1 MTSVPHRSHR
11 REETAAAERV
21 LWDEAAAKGGP
32 AGAAPW
38 TEPSTR
44 GVRSTETKPTRLHH
58 FFERSCDLTPDA
70 QALHADGRAYT
81 YAELDELANRL
92 AHLITGY
99 GLSAGD
105 RVGILLQRSTM
116 LYASLLAIL
125 KTGATFVPIDPNL
138 PADRVQF
145 IAEDSDL
152 SLMLTSAEF
161 VALVEDAPADVVD
174 VGRIGER
181 LGEAPAHRPVVRH
194 EGDPTCYI
202 IYTSGS
208 TGRPKGVEVA
218 HSSICNFIEIVPEV
232 YDVRSEDRVYQGMT
246 IAFDFSIEEIWP
258 TWAVGASLVAGPT
271 DDARLGQGLAEFLQ
285 RMEIS
290 VLYCVPT
297 VLATLEHD
305 LPRIRS
311 ILVGGEACPADL
323 VERWSTPERR
333 MLNTYGPTE
342 GTVTATWGEL
352 APGRPVTIG
361 KPLPTYEVRILDEE
375 MNEVADGEP
384 GEICIAGP
392 GVARGYVNLPHV
404 TEERFRPHPDG
415 PRAGRIYR
423 TGDLGRFMPDGEI
436 EYLGRADSEVKIR
449 GHRADLQEIEN
460 VLRREDAVADAAVKL
475 TSGGDDVAAF
485 LTLRA
490 PVRDERALFELLHDS
505 VVAALPP
512 YMVPSFYEILP
523 AMPMMVSGKVDR
535 KNLPDPSTPRFVT
548 TMGLVPPATDA
559 EWGITE
565 VWSKVF
571 RIPED
576 QLSVEADFFMELGG
590 HSLLAATATSELRR
604 AHPDQDISIADIY
617 TYPTVRDLA
626 RHLDAAPAYVPAA
639 AAPDD
644 RPAPLH
650 HTSGRVALCG
660 LAQVTTM
667 VLAAMLVG
675 SPLAAVL
682 YSYGGQFSYALMWD
696 MLLVGVLVSVLAR
709 VLLPFLGSRV
719 LGRFVRPGHH
729 ALWGRQ
735 YYLLWCID
743 GLTRLSP
750 LNLLTGTPMAAV
762 YLRLLGARIG
772 PDAHVGTAAI
782 GLPSLVTVGA
792 RASIGYNSSVQTA
805 QVEEGWVTIAPVHIG
820 DDAFVGANALLQP
833 GTRIED
839 GARLAEQS
847 LASRNQTIPAGEHW
861 LGSPARPGDGDDEL
875 LERMERRPLPSG
887 RWPAPL
893 AAGLL
898 LGWLV
903 LELMPFVL
911 VLPSF
916 LMIWAAALE
925 FGLPVGLALTPAVGV
940 VYVLTVCAVVA
951 GGRKIVLRRT
961 PTGIHPVRSGLGVR
975 KWMADQLLS
984 TSLESTNALY
994 ATMYTVPWLRAL
1006 GAKVGPRSEV
1016 STVGHIDPDLLTL
1029 GEGSFVADMASVG
1042 SAVYHH
1048 GHLYMERTV
1057 VGDRSFVGNAA
1068 FVPSGTRMGE
1078 GSLVGVASVPPAD
1091 VPDGTSWLGSPA
1103 MFLPRRQDSGNYDE
1117 SLTFRPSRGKV
1128 AARLVIEALRIT
1140 VPPALIGLIGY
1151 LGLLASVALV
1161 PELTLL
1167 GFVAV
1172 LPLVALATGLTV
1184 VLAVVVLK
1192 WAIVGRYRQRV
1203 EPLWD
1208 NFVRRSEFVTG
1219 VYESAAVPAL
1229 IGGLVGTPLI
1239 GPVLR
1244 LFGAQIGRRTYIGT
1258 TYLTEFDLV
1267 HIGDDAA
1274 VSTDVSLQ
1282 THLFED
1288 RVMKMS
1294 HVEILPGAS
1303 VGARSIV
1310 LYDTTVGAG
1319 ASVDALSLVMKGEQP
1334 LPHTAWR
1341 GIPVRSATAA
1351 LTSGR

>member
-1 MTSVPHRSHR
+1 MTSAPHRSQR
-11 REETAAAERV
+11 RDRGSSAERV
-21 LWDEAAAKGGP
+21 LWDEAAAKGGSARPGADPSAQETGGSGTRP
-32 AGAAPW
+32 A
-38 TEPSTR
+38 
-44 GVRSTETKPTRLHH
+44 RLHH

-70 QALHADGRAYT
+70 QALHADGRDYT

-92 AHLITGY
+92 AHLIAGY
-99 GLSAGD
+99 GLGVGD

-138 PADRVQF
+138 PAERVQF

-152 SLMLTSAEF
+152 ALLLTSAEL
-161 VALVEDAPADVVD
+161 VPLVEDTAADVLD

-181 LGEAPAHRPVVRH
+181 LGELPADRPELH
-194 EGDPTCYI
+194 LEGDPTCYI

-232 YDVRSEDRVYQGMT
+232 YDVRPEDRVYQGMT

-258 TWAVGASLVAGPT
+258 TWAVGATLVAGPT
-271 DDARLGQGLAEFLQ
+271 DDARLGHGLVDFLE
-285 RMEIS
+285 RTEIS

-323 VERWSTPERR
+323 VERWSTPGRR

-352 APGRPVTIG
+352 SPGRPVTIG

-535 KNLPDPSTPRFVT
+535 KGLPEPSSPRFVT
-548 TMGLVPPATDA
+548 TVGLVPPATDT
-559 EWGITE
+559 ERQVTE
-565 VWSKVF
+565 VWSRVF
-571 RIPED
+571 RIPVD

-617 TYPTVRDLA
+617 TYATVRDLA
-626 RHLDAAPAYVPAA
+626 RYLDTAAVVVPAA

-644 RPAPLH
+644 RPAALH
-650 HTSGRVALCG
+650 HTGGRVALCG
-660 LAQVTTM
+660 LAQVATLLLSAM
-667 VLAAMLVG
+667 VVG
-675 SPLAAVL
+675 SPLAAVM
-682 YSYGGQFSYALMWD
+682 YSYGGQFSYMLMWD
-696 MLLVGVLVSVLAR
+696 LLIVGAVVAVLAR

-729 ALWGRQ
+729 PLWGRQ

-750 LNLLTGTPMAAV
+750 LNLLSGTPMAAV
-762 YLRLLGARIG
+762 YLRLLGAEVG
-772 PDAHVGTAAI
+772 VDAHVGTAAV
-782 GLPSLVTVGA
+782 GLPSLVSIGS
-792 RASIGYNSSVQTA
+792 RASIGYGASVQTA
-805 QVEEGWVTIAPVHIG
+805 QVEEGWVTIAPVRIG

-833 GTRIED
+833 GARVED

-847 LASRNQTIPAGEHW
+847 LASRHVTIPAGEHW
-861 LGSPARPGDGDDEL
+861 LGSPARPGEPDEL
-875 LERMERRPLPSG
+875 LERMERRPLPGG

-893 AAGLL
+893 VAALL
-898 LGWLV
+898 LGWAA
-903 LELMPFVL
+903 LELLPFVL

-916 LMIWAAALE
+916 LMIWFAALE
-925 FGLPVGLALTPAVGV
+925 FGVPVGLALTPAVGV

-951 GGRKIVLRRT
+951 GGRAIVLRRT

-994 ATMYTVPWLRAL
+994 ATLYTAPWLRAL

-1048 GHLYMERTV
+1048 GHLHMERTV

-1068 FVPSGTRMGE
+1068 FVPSGTRMGD
-1078 GSLVGVASVPPAD
+1078 GSLVGVASVPPSD

-1103 MFLPRRQDSGNYDE
+1103 MFLPRRQESGNYDE

-1128 AARLVIEALRIT
+1128 ASRLLIEALRIT

-1151 LGLLASVALV
+1151 LGLLASMAMVSR
-1161 PELTLL
+1161 TGLL
-1167 GFVAV
+1167 GYIAV
-1172 LPLVALATGLTV
+1172 LPLIAAATGLTV

-1192 WAIVGRYRQRV
+1192 WAVVGRYRQRI

-1244 LFGAQIGRRTYIGT
+1244 LFGTQVGRRTYIGT

-1294 HVEILPGAS
+1294 HVEIAAGAS

-1319 ASVDALSLVMKGEQP
+1319 TSVDALSLVMKGEQL
-1334 LPHTAWR
+1334 LPATTWR
-1341 GIPVRSATAA
+1341 GIPVRSASPA

>member
-1 MTSVPHRSHR
+1 MTSAPHRSQR
-11 REETAAAERV
+11 RDGGSSAERV
-21 LWDEAAAKGGP
+21 LWDEAAVTGSSVGARPGTDHS
-32 AGAAPW
+32 AGAGND
-38 TEPSTR
+38 PS
-44 GVRSTETKPTRLHH
+44 PTRLHQ
-58 FFERSCDLTPDA
+58 FFERSCDLTPHA
-70 QALHADGRAYT
+70 EALHVEDRTFT
-81 YAELDELANRL
+81 YAELDDLANRM
-92 AHLITGY
+92 AHLIAGY
-99 GLSAGD
+99 GLAPGD

-116 LYASLLAIL
+116 LYASLLAVL

-138 PADRVQF
+138 PAERVQF

-152 SLMLTSAEF
+152 SLLLTSGDF
-161 VALVEDAPADVVD
+161 VPLVEETPGDVLD
-174 VGRIGER
+174 VERIGQD
-181 LGEAPAHRPVVRH
+181 LDDAPAHRPEVRH

-208 TGRPKGVEVA
+208 TGRPKGVEIA
-218 HSSICNFIEIVPEV
+218 HSSICNFISIVPEV
-232 YDVRSEDRVYQGMT
+232 YDVRAEDRVYQGMT

-258 TWAVGASLVAGPT
+258 TWASGATIVAGPT
-271 DDARLGQGLAEFLQ
+271 DDARLGQGLVDFLE

-297 VLATLEHD
+297 VLATLDHD
-305 LPRIRS
+305 LPRVRS
-311 ILVGGEACPADL
+311 ILVGGEACPAEL
-323 VERWSTPERR
+323 VDRWSTPERR

-352 APGRPVTIG
+352 SPGRPVTIG
-361 KPLPTYEVRILDEE
+361 KPLPTYDVRILDEE
-375 MNEVADGEP
+375 LNELPDGEP

-404 TEERFRPHPDG
+404 TEERFRPHPEG

-423 TGDLGRFMPDGEI
+423 TGDLGRILPDGEI

-460 VLRREDAVADAAVKL
+460 VLRRDDVVADAAVKL
-475 TSGGDDVAAF
+475 VAGGDDVAAF
-485 LTLRA
+485 LTLRN
-490 PVRDERALFELLHDS
+490 PVGDERALFELLHDS
-505 VVAALPP
+505 VAAALPP

-535 KNLPDPSTPRFVT
+535 KNLPDPSSPRFVT
-548 TMGLVPPATDA
+548 TVGLVPA
-559 EWGITE
+559 ETEMERRITQ
-565 VWSKVF
+565 VWSRVF

-604 AHPDQDISIADIY
+604 EQPEQDLSIADIY

-626 RHLDAAPAYVPAA
+626 RHLDSAPAAVPATTA
-639 AAPDD
+639 VDD
-644 RPAPLH
+644 RPSALY
-650 HTSGRVALCG
+650 HTNGRVALCG
-660 LAQVTTM
+660 LAQLSTLL
-667 VLAAMLVG
+667 LAVMLVG
-675 SPLAAVL
+675 SPLGAVL

-696 MLLVGVLVSVLAR
+696 LLLVGLLVSVTAR
-709 VLLPFLGSRV
+709 FLLPFVASRV

-729 ALWGRQ
+729 PLWGRQ
-735 YYLLWCID
+735 YFLLWCID

-750 LNLLTGTPMAAV
+750 LSLLTGTPMAAG
-762 YLRLLGARIG
+762 YLRLLGATVG
-772 PDAHVGTAAI
+772 PGAHVGTATV
-782 GLPSLVTVGA
+782 GLPSLVSIGA
-792 RASIGYNSSVQTA
+792 GASIGYNASVQTA
-805 QVEEGWVTIAPVHIG
+805 QVEDGWVTIRPVHVG

-833 GTRIED
+833 GARLED
-839 GARLAEQS
+839 GARLGEQS
-847 LASRNQTIPAGEHW
+847 LVSRNQTIPAGEHW
-861 LGSPARPGDGDDEL
+861 IGSPARPGEGEDEL
-875 LERMERRPLPSG
+875 LERMERRPRPSG
-887 RWPAPL
+887 RMPAPL
-893 AAGLL
+893 ATGLL
-898 LGWLV
+898 LGWMA
-903 LELMPFVL
+903 LEMLPFVL

-916 LMIWAAALE
+916 LMIWIAALE
-925 FGLPVGLALTPAVGV
+925 FGVPVGLALTPAVGL
-940 VYVLTVCAVVA
+940 VYVVTVCAVVA
-951 GGRKIVLRRT
+951 AGRALVLRRT
-961 PTGIHPVRSGLGVR
+961 PTGIHAVRSGLGVR
-975 KWMADQLLS
+975 KWLADQLLQ

-994 ATMYTVPWLRAL
+994 ATLYTVPWLRVL
-1006 GAKVGPRSEV
+1006 GAKVGPRSEI

-1042 SAVYHH
+1042 SAVYHN
-1048 GHLYMERTV
+1048 GHLHMERTV

-1068 FVPSGTRMGE
+1068 FVPSGTRMGDA
-1078 GSLVGVASVPPAD
+1078 SLVGVASVPPAD

-1103 MFLPRRQDSGNYDE
+1103 MFLPRRQDSGNFDE

-1128 AARLVIEALRIT
+1128 AARLLIEALRIT

-1161 PELTLL
+1161 PELPLL
-1167 GFVAV
+1167 AYLAV
-1172 LPLVALATGLTV
+1172 LPLIALATGFTV

-1192 WAIVGRYRQRV
+1192 WAIVGRYRQRI

-1229 IGGLVGTPLI
+1229 IGGLVGTPFI
-1239 GPVLR
+1239 GPLLR
-1244 LFGAQIGRRTYIGT
+1244 LFGAHVGRRTYIGT

-1274 VSTDVSLQ
+1274 VCTDVSLQ

-1294 HVEILPGAS
+1294 YVEIASGAS

-1310 LYDTTVGAG
+1310 LYDTTVGDG
-1319 ASVDALSLVMKGEQP
+1319 TTVDGLSLVMKGEQL
-1334 LPHTAWR
+1334 LPETSWR
-1341 GIPVRSATAA
+1341 GIPVRSAAA
-1351 LTSGR
+1351 AVTSGR

>member
-1 MTSVPHRSHR
+1 MTSAPQRSHR
-11 REETAAAERV
+11 RDGGSSAERV
-21 LWDEAAAKGGP
+21 LWGEAAVKGDA
-32 AGAAPW
+32 AGGRSRPDSSAREARGAG
-38 TEPSTR
+38 TR
-44 GVRSTETKPTRLHH
+44 PGRLQH
-58 FFERSCDLTPDA
+58 FFERSCDRTPHA
-70 QALHADGRAYT
+70 QALQVDGQVYT
-81 YAELDELANRL
+81 YAELDELANRM
-92 AHLITGY
+92 AHLIAGY
-99 GLSAGD
+99 GLAAGD

-116 LYASLLAIL
+116 LYASLLAVL
-125 KTGATFVPIDPNL
+125 KAGAAFVPIDPNL

-152 SLMLTSAEF
+152 ALLLTSEEL
-161 VALVEDAPADVVD
+161 VPLVEDAAADVVD
-174 VGRIGER
+174 VGRIGGQ
-181 LGEAPAHRPVVRH
+181 LDAAPAHRPEVRH

-232 YDVRSEDRVYQGMT
+232 YDVRPEDRVYQGMT

-258 TWAVGASLVAGPT
+258 TWAVGAALVAGPT
-271 DDARLGQGLAEFLQ
+271 DDARLGRGLVEFLQ
-285 RMEIS
+285 RTEIS

-305 LPRIRS
+305 LPGIRS

-323 VERWSTPERR
+323 VERWSTPGRR

-352 APGRPVTIG
+352 TPGRPVTIG
-361 KPLPTYEVRILDEE
+361 KPLPTYEVRILDES
-375 MNEVADGEP
+375 MHEVPEGEP

-423 TGDLGRFMPDGEI
+423 TGDLGRILPDGEI

-475 TSGGDDVAAF
+475 VSGGDDVAAF
-485 LTLRA
+485 LTLRGE
-490 PVRDERALFELLHDS
+490 VRDERALFELLHDS
-505 VVAALPP
+505 VTAALPP

-535 KNLPDPSTPRFVT
+535 KNLPEPSAPRFVT
-548 TMGLVPPATDA
+548 TVGLVPPRTES
-559 EWGITE
+559 EWQLTE
-565 VWSKVF
+565 VWSRVF
-571 RIPED
+571 RIPVD
-576 QLSVEADFFMELGG
+576 QLSAEADFFLELGG

-604 AHPDQDISIADIY
+604 ELPDQDLSIADIY

-626 RHLDAAPAYVPAA
+626 RHLDAAPAAVPSVAD
-639 AAPDD
+639 PDD
-644 RPAPLH
+644 RPTALH

-660 LAQVTTM
+660 AAQVTTM
-667 VLAAMLVG
+667 VLAAMVVG

-682 YSYGGQFSYALMWD
+682 YSYGGEFSYPLMWD
-696 MLLVGVLVSVLAR
+696 LLLVGVLVSVLAR
-709 VLLPFLGSRV
+709 FLLPLLGSRV

-729 ALWGRQ
+729 PLWGRQ
-735 YYLLWCID
+735 YFLLWCVD

-750 LNLLTGTPMAAV
+750 LGLLTGTPMAAG
-762 YLRLLGARIG
+762 YLRLLGAEVG
-772 PDAHVGTAAI
+772 AGAHVGTAAV
-782 GLPSLVTVGA
+782 GLPSLVSIGS
-792 RASIGYNSSVQTA
+792 RASIGYGSSVQTA
-805 QVEEGWVTIAPVHIG
+805 QVEEGWVSIAPVRVG

-833 GTRIED
+833 GSRVED

-847 LASRNQTIPAGEHW
+847 LAARNQVIPAGEHW
-861 LGSPARPGDGDDEL
+861 LGSPSRPADGDDEL
-875 LERMERRPLPSG
+875 LERMERRPLPDG

-893 AAGLL
+893 VAALL
-898 LGWLV
+898 LGWAALEV
-903 LELMPFVL
+903 LPFVL

-916 LMIWAAALE
+916 LMIWIAAIE

-951 GGRKIVLRRT
+951 GGRAIVLRRT

-994 ATMYTVPWLRAL
+994 ATLYTVPWLRVL
-1006 GAKVGPRSEV
+1006 GAEVGPRSEV

-1048 GHLYMERTV
+1048 GHLHMERTV

-1068 FVPSGTRMGE
+1068 FVPSGTRMGD

-1091 VPDGTSWLGSPA
+1091 VPEGTSWLGSPA

-1117 SLTFRPSRGKV
+1117 SLTYRPSRGKV

-1140 VPPALIGLIGY
+1140 VPPALVGLLGY
-1151 LGLLASVALV
+1151 LGLLASVSLV
-1161 PELTLL
+1161 PQLSLL

-1172 LPLVALATGLTV
+1172 LPLIALATGFAV
-1184 VLAVVVLK
+1184 VLSVVVLK
-1192 WAIVGRYRQRV
+1192 WAVVGRYRQRI

-1229 IGGLVGTPLI
+1229 VGGLVGTPLI

-1294 HVEILPGAS
+1294 YVEIGEGAS

-1319 ASVDALSLVMKGEQP
+1319 ASVDGLSLVMKGEQL
-1334 LPHTAWR
+1334 LPRTNWR
-1341 GIPVRSATAA
+1341 GIPVRSASAA
-1351 LTSGR
+1351 LTTGR